1 MCVSTQAACV
11 VLILICTTLLTH
23 GQDEATILPEPQAK
37 KPSENWTA
45 QDSANDESGE
55 SAQDI
60 APGFVYADD
69 RYENLDYN
77 SNAAG
82 SADIKEVSIGIDK
95 DFIYISFAFQEPW
108 SESNSQAHTV
118 GIEIDTDYSFE
129 ANRGDYFVHF
139 QMRNEF
145 DDKEKWKDARDE
157 GGYSIARDNNNNVGG
172 ADPLASNYPNAT
184 DGYEDQ
190 RNNENDKVFGR
201 VMDDGDFEVAIK
213 RDHVDAKDEP
223 FIRIRVWT
231 RQSATFNEG
240 DFHINDSQP
249 ELSIDAID
257 SYPGARQDDWL
268 ELADTGENDVD
279 LSLSQTVDN
288 PSARPGELV
297 TFTITLA
304 HTFGE

>member
-1 MCVSTQAACV
+1 M
-11 VLILICTTLLTH
+11 
-23 GQDEATILPEPQAK
+23 
-37 KPSENWTA
+37 
-45 QDSANDESGE
+45 
-55 SAQDI
+55 
-60 APGFVYADD
+60 
-69 RYENLDYN
+69 
-77 SNAAG
+77 
-82 SADIKEVSIGIDK
+82 
-95 DFIYISFAFQEPW
+95 
-108 SESNSQAHTV
+108 
-118 GIEIDTDYSFE
+118 
-129 ANRGDYFVHF
+129 
-139 QMRNEF
+139 
-145 DDKEKWKDARDE
+145 
-157 GGYSIARDNNNNVGG
+157 
-172 ADPLASNYPNAT
+172 
-184 DGYEDQ
+184 
-190 RNNENDKVFGR
+190 
-201 VMDDGDFEVAIK
+201 
-213 RDHVDAKDEP
+213 DAKDEP